1 MNPDQDKSMDP
12 SNDMKSHDCD
22 ILIVDDEIPNLQLLT
37 QLLSAEGYQV
47 RPAERPQLA
56 IESALA
62 KPPSLILLDVR
73 MPEMDGFE
81 VCERLKQDERT
92 HDIPIIFV
100 SALQDVQDRVQG
112 FEAGGVDFI
121 SKPFQEAE
129 VLARVRTHMDLR
141 NMQLGLEA
149 LVAERTTDLEAE
161 IIERKQAGKAL
172 SESEAKYRNLVDNSI
187 VGVFTTTYDGRF
199 TFVNEAIVRMFD
211 FDSAEQMLDGGSLS
225 LWSNPKER
233 ERMLAALQEYS
244 NVTNFEA
251 KFTTHTGR
259 HLDALF
265 SARVEGDSI
274 SGMVMNITER
284 KQAEYKL
291 KEYQQRLKSLAVQLT
306 LAEEHERRRVAADL
320 HDHVGQSLALAR
332 LQLANA
338 RKGLPKNNKQDALF
352 DDMSQ
357 SLLRAI
363 QDTRHLIFELSS
375 PTLNELGLAAAID
388 EWMEEQIATR
398 HGIKIEF
405 LDDSQEVTLN
415 ADLRAI
421 LFRNVRELLTN
432 VIKHARAKSISVSL
446 EETADHLD
454 ITIQDDGVG
463 FDFNEALSDVNVLRG
478 FGLFSVQ
485 ERMTDL
491 GGKLTI
497 VSQPGTGCRAV
508 LHLPFNAQNTEMH
521 A

>member
-1 MNPDQDKSMDP
+1 MNTDHDKSMDS
-12 SNDMKSHDCD
+12 SNDMKSQDRD

-37 QLLSAEGYQV
+37 QFLSAEGYQV

-92 HDIPIIFV
+92 HDIPVIFV
-100 SALQDVQDRVQG
+100 SALQDVQDRVRG

-141 NMQLGLEA
+141 RMQLHLEE
-149 LVAERTTDLEAE
+149 LVAERTAELGAE
-161 IIERKQAGKAL
+161 IIERKRAGEAL

-199 TFVNEAIVRMFD
+199 TFINEALVGMFD
-211 FDSAEQMLDGGSLS
+211 FDNTDQMMDSDSLS
-225 LWSNPKER
+225 LWSNSMQR
-233 ERMLAALQEYS
+233 ERMLAVLQECGI
-244 NVTNFEA
+244 VTNFEA
-251 KFTTHTGR
+251 EFTTHTGR
-259 HLDALF
+259 HLDVLF
-265 SARVEGDSI
+265 SARLEGDSI
-274 SGMVMNITER
+274 SGMAMNITER
-284 KQAEYKL
+284 KQAENKL

-306 LAEEHERRRVAADL
+306 LAEEQERRRIAADL
-320 HDHVGQSLALAR
+320 HDHVGQSLTLAR
-332 LQLANA
+332 LQLAIA
-338 RKGLPKNNKQDALF
+338 RKGLPKNDKQDAQF

-357 SLLRAI
+357 SLMQAI

-398 HGIKIEF
+398 HGIKTEF
-405 LDDSQEVTLN
+405 LDHSQAVTLD

-432 VIKHARAKSISVSL
+432 VIKHAQAKSISVSL

-463 FDFNEALSDVNVLRG
+463 FDFSEALRDINVERG
-478 FGLFSVQ
+478 FGLFSIQ
-485 ERMTDL
+485 ERMIDL

-508 LHLPFNAQNTEMH
+508 LHLPLNAQNPEID